1 MMTNLLPSLQTISPV
16 AGPGQLSSLEGALA
30 TLDAALQRYDD
41 CTHAHSRRVVGYAQT
56 LGDEL
61 GLDRNGLRWLGY
73 GVFLHDIGK
82 LSVPDVILQKPTAL
96 TWSEWVT
103 MKQHPLIGYRLICDL
118 PITGEAAEVVLYHHE
133 WHDGR
138 GYPYG
143 LKGGEI
149 PLGARI
155 CAVVDTLDALTSY
168 RPYRKPVSFEAA
180 SSYIATQRGTHFDPR
195 VVDAFL
201 AIPTWQWALLH
212 TGPLRTSDLPN

>member
-1 MMTNLLPSLQTISPV
+1 MMTNLLPGLQAIRPV
-16 AGPGQLSSLEGALA
+16 AGTGRISSLEGALQ
-30 TLDAALQRYDD
+30 TLDVALRRYDD
-41 CTHAHSRRVVGYAQT
+41 CTYAHSRRVVGYAQT
-56 LGDEL
+56 LGAEL
-61 GLDRNGLRWLGY
+61 GLDQDNLRLLGC

-82 LSVPDVILQKPTAL
+82 LSVPEEILQKPSAL

-103 MKQHPLIGYRLICDL
+103 MKQHPIIGYRLVCDL
-118 PITGEAAEVVLYHHE
+118 PILGEAARVVLFHHE

-143 LKGGEI
+143 LKGDDI

-168 RPYRKPVSFEAA
+168 RPYRNPVSFEIAC
-180 SSYIATQRGTHFDPR
+180 SYIATQQGTHFDPR

-201 AIPTWQWALLH
+201 AIPTWQWALLQ
-212 TGPLRTSDLPN
+212 TGPTRTSDLPN